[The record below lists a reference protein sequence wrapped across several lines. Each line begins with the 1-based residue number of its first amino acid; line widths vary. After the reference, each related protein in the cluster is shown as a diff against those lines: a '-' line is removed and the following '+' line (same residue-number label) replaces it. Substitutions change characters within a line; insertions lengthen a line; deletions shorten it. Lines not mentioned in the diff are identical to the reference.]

1 MKSRSLAGDTKP
13 GDAAS
18 NRLMRLLIGLAVL
31 LTAAAVAIGVDL
43 WLRPENGV
51 PITQSDRSSQ
61 STASA
66 SPSAVPSLTAMA
78 PVAATPT
85 PGTPPPCIVPYDWGI
100 HVVQEGDTLFSL
112 AQLYGTDVEN
122 LKRVNCL
129 DDPTIL
135 VNQRLYVPGPLA
147 LPTFATPTPLEPSPL
162 SPTNTPEPE
171 LATTETAGVPLEV
184 PTIVVPTP
192 DRSTRPS
199 PAVRVSIPDRYLNI
213 VLLGSDMRPEESVHR
228 RVGTR
233 HSDLWRTDAI
243 IIMSLDVEDNT
254 LRMLNIPRDLWVD
267 IPGHGYGR
275 INSAELWGELAEEG
289 GGPDA
294 VKQTIH
300 NNLGIPIHYYGQAD
314 FEGFIHVVDTL
325 GGLDV
330 AVDCP
335 LPARNLEAGIHHMDG
350 VEVLKYMTSRKD
362 YSDFDRGRRQ
372 RRVLMA
378 LWDQALTPGIIP
390 RLPELWVT
398 MADNFQTDLP
408 LDKVINLAY
417 FGLQLKPRNIHQAS
431 INRKHVEDWIAP
443 NGAMVLRPREEE
455 LREFLEGFYAPIDH
469 ASEERVD
476 RVRVQVLNGSQRF
489 QAEELAAD
497 TLRGKGFKVV
507 DRGQAERQ
515 DYAHTQIRVFKGD
528 PAAGTW
534 IAERLKVPLTAILDL
549 TTTPDPPDL
558 SNPVD
563 IKVILGADYDPCQ
576 P

>member
-1 MKSRSLAGDTKP
+1 
-13 GDAAS
+13 
-18 NRLMRLLIGLAVL
+18 MRLLIGLAVL

-43 WLRPENGV
+43 WLSPEHGV
-51 PITQSDRSSQ
+51 PVTQSDRSSQ
-61 STASA
+61 PTAAA
-66 SPSAVPSLTAMA
+66 SPSAVPSSIVIAA
-78 PVAATPT
+78 VAATPT
-85 PGTPPPCIVPYDWGI
+85 PGTPPPCIVPHDWGI
-100 HVVQEGDTLFSL
+100 HVVQEGNTLFSL

-135 VNQRLYVPGPLA
+135 VNQRLHVPGPLA
-147 LPTFATPTPLEPSPL
+147 LPTFATPTPVEPSPL
-162 SPTNTPEPE
+162 SPTNTPQPE
-171 LATTETAGVPLEV
+171 LATTATAGVPLEV
-184 PTIVVPTP
+184 FTIVVPTP
-192 DRSTRPS
+192 DRSTRPR
-199 PAVRVSIPDRYLNI
+199 PAFRVSIPDRYLNI
-213 VLLGSDMRPEESVHR
+213 LLLGSDKRPEESVYR

-233 HSDLWRTDAI
+233 HSKLWRTDAI
-243 IIMSLDVEDNT
+243 IIVSLDVEDNT

-267 IPGHGYGR
+267 IPGHGYDR

-289 GGPDA
+289 GGPDL
-294 VKQTIH
+294 VKQTIY

-314 FEGFIHVVDTL
+314 FEGFIQVVDTL

-330 AVDCP
+330 AVDCA

-443 NGAMVLRPREEE
+443 SGAMVLRPREDE
-455 LREFLEGFYAPIDH
+455 LREFLEEFYAPIDQ
-469 ASEERVD
+469 AGQERVEK
-476 RVRVQVLNGSQRF
+476 VRVQVLNGSQRS
-489 QAEELAAD
+489 QVEELAAD
-497 TLRGKGFKVV
+497 ALRGKGFKVV
-507 DRGQAERQ
+507 DKGQADRQ
-515 DYAHTQIRVFKGD
+515 DYAQTQIRVFKGD
-528 PAAGTW
+528 PAAGAW
-534 IAERLKVPLTAILDL
+534 IAERLKVPLTAVLDL

-558 SNPVD
+558 SNPID
-563 IKVILGADYDPCQ
+563 IKVVLGEDYDPCQ